1 MAKRKKEDIFE
12 LASNEFFRGVVL
24 DHFLLGE
31 GGVRPQEQDTL
42 LNFRQNLIQNNKIT
56 QVNHC
61 TQIGSILVSCT
72 FPMTVV

>member
-1 MAKRKKEDIFE
+1 MNFLGVLFWIIFCWW
-12 LASNEFFRGVVL
+12 
-24 DHFLLGE
+24 E